1 MQASYAVW
9 VQLLQH
15 RLLLSLLLVLGR
27 MEDVQQVTFA
37 PKEQLHQHLAQQE
50 ATTKIQGNPHAQHVR
65 KGNIA
70 QRLH

>member
-1 MQASYAVW
+1 
-9 VQLLQH
+9 
-15 RLLLSLLLVLGR
+15 

-70 QRLH
+70 QRLHWHNLLVNVQQLIYVGKGQ

>member
-1 MQASYAVW
+1 MQVSYAVW

-37 PKEQLHQHLAQQE
+37 HKELLTQHLAQQE
-50 ATTKIQGNPHAQHVR
+50 VTTQIQGNPHAQHVQ

-70 QRLH
+70 QGLH